1 MNLSKKIVSVAAGVA
16 LIAGAGAMAATPA
29 SAKPK
34 GPQPKGTTVIEVPLA
49 VVGAAVQAGVTVA
62 PIEPS
67 TAEATQTVVGVTFP
81 VSGPLMDG
89 VVHHKGGL
97 SFSSSKTG
105 VVLTFKDPTIE
116 YATSGGT
123 TAEIKGTIE
132 GIPANNPLAQV
143 NGTRVALLT
152 IDNFKVSNKQG
163 KIVKDGKKGFK
174 RTTTQTITGE
184 AKISSVGLL
193 VDAVNALMGA
203 PGLFTA
209 GMDFGAVESVWS
221 VTYTCK
227 TKKACQ

>member
-1 MNLSKKIVSVAAGVA
+1 MNLSKKIVSVAAAAA
-16 LIAGAGAMAATPA
+16 LVAGAGAMAAAPA
-29 SAKPK
+29 QAK
-34 GPQPKGTTVIEVPLA
+34 GPQPKGATVIAVPLTL
-49 VVGAAVQAGVTVA
+49 VGAAVQAGVTVA
-62 PIEPS
+62 PIDPAK
-67 TAEATQTVVGVTFP
+67 AEATSEVVGLVFP

-97 SFSSSKTG
+97 SFTSSKTG
-105 VVLTFKDPTIE
+105 VVLTFSNPTIE

-132 GIPANNPLAQV
+132 GIPADNPLAQV

-152 IDNFKVSNKQG
+152 IDNFKVTNKQG
-163 KIVKDGKKGFK
+163 KITKDGKKGYK
-174 RTTTQTITGE
+174 RTVTQTITGE

-209 GMDFGAVESVWS
+209 GMDFGAVESEWS
-221 VTYTCK
+221 ITKTCK

>member
-1 MNLSKKIVSVAAGVA
+1 MNLSKKIVSVAAAAA
-16 LIAGAGAMAATPA
+16 LVAGAGALAAAPA
-29 SAKPK
+29 SAAK
-34 GPQPKGTTVIEVPLA
+34 GPQPKGATIISVPLTL
-49 VVGAAVQAGVTVA
+49 VGAAVQAGVTVA
-62 PIEPS
+62 PIEP
-67 TAEATQTVVGVTFP
+67 AKAQATSTVVGLNFP

-89 VVHHKGGL
+89 VIHHKGGL
-97 SFSSSKTG
+97 SFTSAKTG
-105 VVLTFKDPTIE
+105 VVLTFSNPTIE

-152 IDNFKVSNKQG
+152 IDNFKVVNKQG
-163 KIVKDGKKGFK
+163 KITKDGKKGFK
-174 RTTTQTITGE
+174 RTMTQTVTGE

-209 GMDFGAVESVWS
+209 GMDFGAVNSEWS
-221 VTYTCK
+221 VTKTCK